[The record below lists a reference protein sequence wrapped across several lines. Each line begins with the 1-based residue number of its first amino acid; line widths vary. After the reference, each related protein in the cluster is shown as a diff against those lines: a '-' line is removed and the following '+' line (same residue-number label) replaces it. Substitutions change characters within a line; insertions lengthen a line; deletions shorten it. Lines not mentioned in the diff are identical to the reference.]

1 MVVMTETRTLGMN
14 NNLIKTING
23 LGHILDEVMWASN
36 KLLWIDLSH
45 NHLTNIDEDIAQSFK
60 VFDIDVPYVWVLF
73 ILNVFTN
80 PAFIYFFSFLFDKDE
95 TGSLVIKMIYI
106 VIGIIGPI
114 TMSIL

>member
-1 MVVMTETRTLGMN
+1 MGN
-14 NNLIKTING
+14 YIAD
-23 LGHILDEVMWASN
+23 ILF
-36 KLLWIDLSH
+36 
-45 NHLTNIDEDIAQSFK
+45 QSIPSICGIIFIK